1 MRVRIHRGAAE
12 IGGNCIELASG
23 ADRIVLD
30 LGRPLSAGW
39 DDQVP
44 LPDVQGL
51 AARDPKMHGVVLSHP
66 HLDHYGLAEQL
77 AADVPVYLGTEAAR
91 VLEAASFF
99 SPVSKSPNL
108 AGNLSDR
115 TPFTL
120 GPFTITPYLAD
131 HSAFDAYSLM
141 VEADGRRLF
150 YTGDIRAHGRKA
162 RLFDRLVTDP
172 PLVDVLLME
181 GTNVRGAVDEIP
193 RTSEQSVE
201 EDLVKTFTS
210 TPGMVATFSSAQNL
224 DRLVTVFRAARRSG
238 RELVVD
244 LYTATVAQ
252 ATGRPTIPQPGFDGF
267 AVYVPRRQ
275 RQRILQTK
283 QFQRVAKIAEVRRY
297 PEDLAVGRGKIAYL
311 GTSSTVNELID
322 AGALHDGVVVWSL
335 WHGYLD
341 QPAGQRMQAK
351 LAEAHVPL
359 IEHHTSGHAFVED
372 LQRLVTAFAP
382 ARVVPIHSEAT
393 DHFADHFDR
402 VERHKDGEW
411 WKV

>member
-1 MRVRIHRGAAE
+1 
-12 IGGNCIELASG
+12 
-23 ADRIVLD
+23 
-30 LGRPLSAGW
+30 
-39 DDQVP
+39 
-44 LPDVQGL
+44 
-51 AARDPKMHGVVLSHP
+51 
-66 HLDHYGLAEQL
+66 
-77 AADVPVYLGTEAAR
+77 
-91 VLEAASFF
+91 
-99 SPVSKSPNL
+99 
-108 AGNLSDR
+108 
-115 TPFTL
+115 
-120 GPFTITPYLAD
+120 
-131 HSAFDAYSLM
+131 
-141 VEADGRRLF
+141 
-150 YTGDIRAHGRKA
+150 
-162 RLFDRLVTDP
+162 
-172 PLVDVLLME
+172 ME
-181 GTNVRGAVDEIP
+181 GTNVRGAVDDVP

-201 EDLVKTFTS
+201 DDLVKTFTS

-244 LYTATVAQ
+244 LYTATIAQ

-283 QFQRVAKIAEVRRY
+283 EFQRVAEIADVRRY
-297 PEDLAVGRGKIAYL
+297 PEDLAAGRGKIAYL

-341 QPAGQRMQAK
+341 QPAGQRMQAQ
-351 LAEAHVPL
+351 LADAHVPL
-359 IEHHTSGHAFVED
+359 IEHHTSGHAFVVD

-402 VERHKDGEW
+402 IERHKDGEW
-411 WKV
+411 WNV